1 MRTRQLLDA
10 QGVLLPGHVAAVLC
24 EDIAALSIRMELV
37 LDDYHEIADGS
48 IHAFVQSVL
57 RCMPANLR
65 VLILTRKRLP
75 FSVARLRSQ
84 NQLAEIIVQD
94 LQLSVE
100 ESDTLLRS
108 MVDEP
113 LLPETLMAIHQQT
126 EGWAAGIRLIGLAL
140 RDRLDEVAL
149 RNLLQRGQSIR
160 HISDYL
166 MDEVFAQQ
174 TDDIQAFL
182 LHTSLLG
189 ELDAAS
195 CAAVLDD
202 AEGVNSAARLEYV
215 VNNGLFVVSAAPLE
229 SSAVEGVYRYH
240 TIFRRMLQDRLRTRL
255 HTSEIAAIHR
265 RIAAHMVKVGAID
278 LALESWRMAD
288 APDLAA
294 AQIETLTLSLID
306 AEAWPTL
313 ERYLAYLP
321 EALIEDR
328 PLLLLAKIWICN
340 TFGEFQRMGQ
350 LIERLG
356 ALLSSTVEESEEQQ
370 RVQLRAA
377 LTLTRLNLQQFSGPI
392 PTLAD
397 AAALESAAAVL
408 AANSYMGTLNAT
420 LLSWI
425 CSVNGEYARGRDLL
439 VSAMQA
445 TGMRPGL
452 AVLRLMHGLLVN
464 TLAIGRID
472 DLTADLPLYYDLAAE
487 AGHPVHLIWANALLC
502 YVAYLQGKDDRVVL
516 HARAVLEMVH
526 IAPFVPLALAL
537 LLPARSIR
545 AETEVQWV
553 QEQLTAARKHAR
565 VCRNDM
571 ILATCDA
578 IEARLRVSIGKV
590 EQGTR
595 WARLLVNPERFLMLP
610 LPIVQLC
617 WLYCMARAHAPADLL
632 RAQQVA
638 ERLVALYRSLNNY
651 PLHRIELGLLL
662 VRIYQMQGSQQTA
675 FNLLADLVQE
685 AMSCGFICPFVEAG
699 VSLQPMLQ
707 QLAKRP
713 KLASFVALI
722 LDGRAPSAPPA
733 PLSSP
738 EAPSAPLVVKPPL
751 DFATQAAYRLL
762 TQREQEILMLLAQ
775 GMTNPDIAQSMSLSP
790 YTVRHHLVKIYDKLG
805 VSNRQGAAAYAVRLG
820 IG

>member
-1 MRTRQLLDA
+1 LDA
-10 QGVLLPGHVAAVLC
+10 QGVLLPGHVAAVFC
-24 EDIAALSIRMELV
+24 EDIAALSICMELV
-37 LDDYHEIADGS
+37 LDDYHEIHDSAVN
-48 IHAFVQSVL
+48 AFVQSVL

-65 VLILTRKRLP
+65 LLILTRKRLP

-108 MVDEP
+108 MVSES
-113 LLPETLMAIHQQT
+113 LLPETLTAIHQQT

-160 HISDYL
+160 YISDYL
-166 MDEVFAQQ
+166 MDEVLAQQ
-174 TDDIQAFL
+174 TDDIQTFL
-182 LHTSLLG
+182 LHTSLLE

-202 AEGVNSAARLEYV
+202 AEGVNSAARLDYV
-215 VNNGLFVVSAAPLE
+215 VSTGLFLVSPAPLE
-229 SSAVEGVYRYH
+229 SSAVEGAYRYH

-265 RIAAHMVKVGAID
+265 RIAAHMAKVGAID

-294 AQIETLTLSLID
+294 AQIETLALSLID
-306 AEAWPTL
+306 AEAWSTL

-321 EALIEDR
+321 ETLIEDR

-340 TFGEFQRMGQ
+340 MLGEFQRMGQ

-356 ALLSSTVEESEEQQ
+356 ALLSSTVEESEERQ

-377 LTLTRLNLQQFSGPI
+377 LALTRLNLQQFSGSL

-397 AAALESAAAVL
+397 AAALESAAGVFP
-408 AANSYMGTLNAT
+408 ANSYMGTLSTT
-420 LLSWI
+420 LLAWI
-425 CSVNGEYARGRDLL
+425 CSINGEYARGRGL
-439 VSAMQA
+439 VASAIQA

-502 YVAYLQGKDDRVVL
+502 YVAYLQGEDDRVVP
-516 HARAVLEMVH
+516 HAHAVLEMVH
-526 IAPFVPLALAL
+526 IAPFVSLALAL
-537 LLPARSIR
+537 WLSARSIR
-545 AETEVQWV
+545 TETEAQWV

-565 VCRNDM
+565 LCRNDM
-571 ILATCDA
+571 ILATCNA
-578 IEARLRVSIGKV
+578 IEARLRVSTGKV
-590 EQGTR
+590 EQGVR
-595 WARLLVNPERFLMLP
+595 WALLLIDPERSLMLP

-617 WLYCMARAHAPADLL
+617 WLYCMARAHAAADLL
-632 RAQQVA
+632 WAQQVA
-638 ERLVALYRSLNNY
+638 ERLMVLYRSLNSY
-651 PLHRIELGLLL
+651 PLQRIELGLLL
-662 VRIYQMQGSQQTA
+662 VRIYQMQGSQQAA

-685 AMSCGFICPFVEAG
+685 AMPFGFICPFVEAG
-699 VSLQPMLQ
+699 ASLQPMLQ

-722 LDGRAPSAPPA
+722 LDRRAPSAPLA
-733 PLSSP
+733 
-738 EAPSAPLVVKPPL
+738 VKPPL
-751 DFATQAAYRLL
+751 DLAAQAAYRSL
-762 TQREQEILMLLAQ
+762 TQREQDILMLLAQ
-775 GMTNPDIAQSMSLSP
+775 GMTNPDIAQAMSLSP
-790 YTVRHHLVKIYDKLG
+790 YTVRNHLVNIYDKLG
-805 VSNRQGAAAYAVRLG
+805 VSNRQGAAAWVHFRLEANRTPAG
-820 IG
+820 